1 MLKGTNRFRKG
12 ATITAAAAAAVMAT
26 AGIAAAS
33 VAAPS
38 ITSPTTI
45 VLLAHGGSATFVN
58 VAHKTGPAIG
68 DEVIL
73 KQPVFSPAHPTVVVG
88 HGFVTVT
95 FVGKNISQDHETL
108 VLRQGEIDVAGIQAS
123 NPFKLAVTGGTGQYA
138 NARGQATV
146 KLGTGKGNPATITLS
161 LLP

>member
-1 MLKGTNRFRKG
+1 MLNGKNRFRKS
-12 ATITAAAAAAVMAT
+12 AAIATAAAAVVVAT

-33 VAAPS
+33 VAAPA
-38 ITSPTTI
+38 ITSPTKI
-45 VLLAHGGSATFVN
+45 VLHVQGGSATFVN
-58 VAHKTGPAIG
+58 VARKKRPAIG

-73 KQPVFSPAHPTVVVG
+73 KQPVFNPAHPKVVVG

-95 FVGKNISQDHETL
+95 FLGRNLTQDHATL
-108 VLRQGEIDVAGIQAS
+108 VLRQGQIDAAGIQGS
-123 NPFKLAVTGGTGQYA
+123 NPFKLAITGGTGLFA

-146 KLGTGKGNPATITLS
+146 KLGKGKGNPATITLT

>member
-45 VLLAHGGSATFVN
+45 VLLAHGGPATFVN

-95 FVGKNISQDHETL
+95 FLGKNLTQDHATL
-108 VLRQGEIDVAGIQAS
+108 VLRQGDIDLPSACCRSQQKSGPRHGTRSRVGESSAAGQI
-123 NPFKLAVTGGTGQYA
+123 PVTEG
-138 NARGQATV
+138 V
-146 KLGTGKGNPATITLS
+146 
-161 LLP
+161 

>member
-1 MLKGTNRFRKG
+1 MFAVRHTTPGGSMLKGTNGFRKG

-38 ITSPTTI
+38 ITSPTPI
-45 VLLAHGGSATFVN
+45 VLLGQGRSATFVN
-58 VAHKTGPAIG
+58 VAHKAGPAIG

-73 KQPVFSPAHPTVVVG
+73 AQPVFNPAHPTVVVG

-95 FVGKNISQDHETL
+95 LLGRNISQDHATL

-123 NPFKLAVTGGTGQYA
+123 NPFKLAVTGGTGHYA
-138 NARGQATV
+138 NAPR
-146 KLGTGKGNPATITLS
+146 PA
-161 LLP
+161 PPQPR